1 MSNTGAQFV
10 SNSKVQR
17 RQVSVKQKTSRLQGS
32 LCGKSKQQLN
42 FLTTVNYYINA
53 KHSYV
58 GKVVRNG

>member
-17 RQVSVKQKTSRLQGS
+17 RQVSVKQKTSRLRVS
-32 LCGKSKQQLN
+32 LCGKSTKQQLN

-53 KHSYV
+53 KHS
-58 GKVVRNG
+58 